1 MRLACL
7 NVPSFPLAACYRT
20 DPDLR
25 GTTVVVTDGSGPRA
39 TIVACS
45 PEAVRRGISI
55 GLSAAQGAAIDPG
68 LVVRPVSADA
78 ERAAQAALC
87 DVAYSF
93 SPRVEDASAGTV
105 YLDIEGLTALHES
118 ENDLANGLVV
128 GASRIGLDTSVGI
141 ASTKIAAQLA
151 ARDGGGVAVIPAYEE
166 WHFLSPL
173 PIQLLAPSAR
183 LQETFARWGIR
194 TLGDLAGLPASAVA
208 TRLGPEGALLAR
220 RARGEDEHPL
230 VPRPLPMLFEE
241 SAELE
246 YGVESLEPFLFVIRV
261 LLDRVTSRLAVRGL
275 ICGDLR
281 LAFTL
286 VNRGREERTV
296 TVAAP
301 SNDVK
306 ALLTLVRLH
315 LEAKPPRAP
324 VERIRLSAVPERLR
338 PAQLDLY
345 RPQGPAPAQLATTL
359 ARLSALC
366 GADRLGAPVMPDSHR
381 PDAYALGSFDLSA
394 GLGVRGWGI
403 GEKPESSRQRSP
415 SLSSR
420 TSGGGSEYDTARVS
434 SPMIQESSPH
444 PQPPTPNPCI
454 SLRILRP
461 PRPLEVFC
469 NRGHLD
475 FIRLAETVNESPGSY
490 RCNGRVVSMAGPWR
504 VQGEWWRDDPLH
516 RDYYDV
522 QLSDGA
528 VYRIFYDPPRQGWFV
543 DGVYD

>member
-7 NVPSFPLAACYRT
+7 HVPSFSLAAWYRA
-20 DPDLR
+20 DPELR
-25 GTTVVVTDGSGPRA
+25 GVAVVVAEGPGSRS

-45 PEAVRRGISI
+45 PEAERQGVSL
-55 GLSAAQGAAIDPG
+55 GLSAAQGVAIDPD
-68 LVVRPVSADA
+68 LVVRSISTDA
-78 ERAAQAALC
+78 ERAAQSALC

-93 SPRVEDASAGTV
+93 SPRVEDAGAGTV
-105 YLDIEGLTALHES
+105 YLDVEGLTALHES
-118 ENDLANGLVV
+118 ENELANALVV
-128 GASRIGLDTSVGI
+128 GAGRVGLDASVGI
-141 ASTKIAAQLA
+141 ASTKIAARLA
-151 ARDGGGVAVIPAYEE
+151 ARDGGGVAVIPAHEE
-166 WHFLSPL
+166 WRFLSPL
-173 PIQLLAPSAR
+173 PIRLLAPSAR

-208 TRLGPEGALLAR
+208 TRLGPEGAMLAH
-220 RARGEDEHPL
+220 RARGEDEQPL
-230 VPRPLPMLFEE
+230 VPRPLPLLFEE
-241 SAELE
+241 TAALD
-246 YGVESLEPFLFVIRV
+246 YGVDSLEPFLFVIRA

-281 LAFTL
+281 LALGL

-315 LEAKPPRAP
+315 LQAQPPQSP
-324 VERIRLSAVPERLR
+324 VETIRLRAVSERLR

-359 ARLSALC
+359 ARLTALC
-366 GADRLGAPVMPDSHR
+366 GADRLGAPVVADSHR
-381 PDAYALGSFDLSA
+381 PDAYSLRSFDLGK
-394 GLGVRGWGI
+394 GLGVWGL
-403 GEKPESSRQRSP
+403 GLGGDSDVRKQKSEVRRRRSAEYEATH
-415 SLSSR
+415 
-420 TSGGGSEYDTARVS
+420 TSNPT
-434 SPMIQESSPH
+434 IQEASPK
-444 PQPPTPNPCI
+444 TPNPQPLTPNPLI

-461 PRPLEVFC
+461 PRALEVFC

-475 FIRLAETVNESPGSY
+475 FVRLAETSNESPSPY
-490 RCNGRVVSMAGPWR
+490 RCNGRVVTMAGPWR
-504 VQGEWWRDDPLH
+504 VQGEWWRDAPLH

-528 VYRIFYDPPRQGWFV
+528 VYRLFYDPPRQGWFV

>member
-7 NVPSFPLAACYRT
+7 NVPSFPLAAWYRT

-25 GTTVVVTDGSGPRA
+25 STTVVVTDGPGPRA

-45 PEAVRRGISI
+45 PEAGRQGISL
-55 GLSAAQGAAIDPG
+55 GLSAAQGATIDPG
-68 LVVRPVSADA
+68 LVVRAVSADT

-93 SPRVEDASAGTV
+93 SPRVEDAGAGTV
-105 YLDIEGLTALHES
+105 YLDVDGLTALHES
-118 ENDLANGLVV
+118 ENELANALVV
-128 GASRIGLDTSVGI
+128 GMGRVGLDASVGI

-151 ARDGGGVAVIPAYEE
+151 ARDSGGVAVIPAHEE
-166 WHFLSPL
+166 WRFLSPL
-173 PIQLLAPSAR
+173 PIQLLAPSTR
-183 LQETFARWGIR
+183 LQETFARWGMR

-241 SAELE
+241 TSALD
-246 YGVESLEPFLFVIRV
+246 YGVDSLEPFLFVIRA

-281 LAFTL
+281 LALGL

-306 ALLTLVRLH
+306 ALLTLARLH
-315 LEAKPPRAP
+315 LEAQPPRAP
-324 VERIRLSAVPERLR
+324 VETIRLSVVSERLR

-345 RPQGPAPAQLATTL
+345 RPQGPAPAQLATAL
-359 ARLSALC
+359 ARLTALC
-366 GADRLGAPVMPDSHR
+366 DADRLGAPVVADSHR
-381 PDAYALGSFDLSA
+381 PDAYGLRSFDLSK
-394 GLGVRGWGI
+394 GLGVRGWG
-403 GEKPESSRQRSP
+403 P
-415 SLSSR
+415 
-420 TSGGGSEYDTARVS
+420 GGSSAEYDTPQS
-434 SPMIQESSPH
+434 LNPTIQES
-444 PQPPTPNPCI
+444 PPKTPNPEPLTPNPLLA
-454 SLRILRP
+454 LRILRP
-461 PRPLEVFC
+461 PRALEVFC

-475 FIRLAETVNESPGSY
+475 FVRLAATANEFPVPY
-490 RCNGRVVSMAGPWR
+490 RCNGRVVTLAGPWR

-528 VYRIFYDPPRQGWFV
+528 VYHIFYDPLRQGWFV